1 MTPQSLDQQIEAAY
15 AEAERIEAN
24 ARQLEARILATGA
37 RLPTRQYG
45 KPVDA
50 SELAKNLTA
59 RSLICKR
66 DPRLAA
72 YLGLQDGSYRRDA
85 EEREAAALRAE
96 AMRQRTERLREVN
109 AASARYREQMN
120 LQGINPNTGRRW

>member
-1 MTPQSLDQQIEAAY
+1 MTPQSLDQQIEAAFD
-15 AEAERIEAN
+15 EAERVEAHS
-24 ARQLEARILATGA
+24 RQLEARILATGA

-50 SELAKNLTA
+50 SELAKNLTT
-59 RSLICKR
+59 RSLICR
-66 DPRLAA
+66 HDPRLAA
-72 YLGLQDGSYRRDA
+72 YLGLQDGSYRREA

-109 AASARYREQMN
+109 QAAAARRHRER
-120 LQGINPNTGRRW
+120 LTPLPQGWRR